1 MSASYATNDTK
12 AYCPFIDHR
21 VLFNPLQLGRIMIK
35 NRIVMAPLTRSRATD
50 ALVPGPLAAEYY
62 GQRASMGLIISEA
75 TLISP
80 QGQGYENTPGIYN
93 ADQVAAWR
101 AITDEVHRRD
111 GHIFLQLWHCGRVSH
126 TAFHGGAAPVAPSAV
141 AANTQVYVKGQGM
154 VPAAEPRA
162 LTVEEIAGVVDDYRK
177 AAANAIAA
185 GFDGVEIHAANGY
198 LIDQFL
204 RDGSNQRTDQ
214 YGGSIANRA
223 RFLLDVMQAV
233 SEEIGADRV
242 GVRLSPVSGVN
253 DMRDSNPQALFNY
266 VADKLNSPRAAYVHV
281 VQGDTFHG
289 REGAAA
295 FDYGKMKDEYFGLWM
310 LNNGYDRDLAART
323 VMHNEADMIS
333 FGRVTI
339 ANPDLVRRLQDNLPL
354 AEMYAD
360 VPLYGGGGA
369 HGYTDYPALP

>member
-1 MSASYATNDTK
+1 M
-12 AYCPFIDHR
+12 
-21 VLFNPLQLGRIMIK
+21 
-35 NRIVMAPLTRSRATD
+35 
-50 ALVPGPLAAEYY
+50 
-62 GQRASMGLIISEA
+62 
-75 TLISP
+75 
-80 QGQGYENTPGIYN
+80 
-93 ADQVAAWR
+93 
-101 AITDEVHRRD
+101 
-111 GHIFLQLWHCGRVSH
+111 SH

-242 GVRLSPVSGVN
+242 GVRLS
-253 DMRDSNPQALFNY
+253 A
-266 VADKLNSPRAAYVHV
+266 
-281 VQGDTFHG
+281 
-289 REGAAA
+289 
-295 FDYGKMKDEYFGLWM
+295 GL
-310 LNNGYDRDLAART
+310 
-323 VMHNEADMIS
+323 
-333 FGRVTI
+333 
-339 ANPDLVRRLQDNLPL
+339 RRR
-354 AEMYAD
+354 
-360 VPLYGGGGA
+360 
-369 HGYTDYPALP
+369 